1 MEKEEK
7 VKIIIASGDYY
18 SAYGP
23 FTGNQYE
30 DDRKVKR
37 GMLKYAGMK
46 EKEIEKIIDSLEI
59 EMDYGG
65 ADGMYDDGPL
75 TPIRLVK
82 NIGIEPPLPPLPPP
96 PPPPEPEKEDARE
109 PRQTMLQQY
118 YGDRDA
124 ERRRI
129 KTFDRFKS
137 HITKKIINT
146 YDLEGKKRKVE
157 VYTIEDYEGKSKDS
171 DELLLD
177 GYQTRLE
184 RLSRAHQKDFS
195 PYEREFQRLKTS
207 SAVEILEKYEEMHK
221 IKPEDA
227 EKFKKDAEEIMKEV
241 NTPEFKK
248 NVIQALIDKDTEF
261 IETNNYTYNSRQ
273 NTAENLKT
281 LGKDGEKA
289 VKAQI
294 SDDQKFSQKFGLKT
308 MNTLITIRNHTK
320 VPVNK
325 AIGTY
330 VASPIYRALM
340 RVTQAKSKEPV
351 IVDGYK
357 ITPMEDILATSQKN
371 SRGMFK
377 NKPSHRYHARKDFF
391 IEEEKRELMGKL
403 QQNGKQPRVTLGSL
417 MKLAIVPRIRAVT
430 EYKNGNVAILNA
442 GLYDIEEETRERNS
456 QMIHK
461 RNTIISSMN
470 RISSYEDE
478 IEELKSLQKVVK
490 NPEEKEKM
498 DAIIKQRE
506 LWKAK
511 LEGRLIETERTEI
524 DSISTDAVSM
534 SQHDKANKA
543 RMTTVVRG
551 VKTAARI
558 ATGMFIS
565 KYLYHEV
572 LKKGRTPD
580 TRKWI
585 PGEEVEKEVT
595 HTVTKTVPG
604 MDEAD
609 VGKITLDEIY
619 DKGSG
624 MLTYDAYGGNKMGD
638 SSSYFRGLAF
648 EYQGKLLSGS
658 DGKGFDITGLTDV
671 KLDQVIDG
679 DTRMVSVVQEILQDK
694 LGKTFSE
701 KEISNLIMDGQIKN
715 FDVWRSSS
723 DFGIPDGWLDASEI
737 VPDIISSG
745 THEITKTITKTIIE
759 TTPGRWEIIPGQDYF
774 YKVTELNPA
783 VLAAEMGLAASEIA
797 DINEFLRYTRGQENI
812 QIRNSKILKLMAREN
827 QKKREAD
834 KETAGSKE
842 EKGKI
847 QGTSKKDVPKIE
859 IRRNIKSFQR
869 TNKSKFRFYAYES
882 ERMKTLSEYE
892 AQKRKGVTVF
902 EKFTGTKKDDLAS
915 GYDENLIGVN
925 DKEKPIEY
933 ERD

>member
-281 LGKDGEKA
+281 LGKDGEELSTHI
-289 VKAQI
+289 VVI
-294 SDDQKFSQKFGLKT
+294 SQVSFFS
-308 MNTLITIRNHTK
+308 
-320 VPVNK
+320 
-325 AIGTY
+325 
-330 VASPIYRALM
+330 
-340 RVTQAKSKEPV
+340 
-351 IVDGYK
+351 
-357 ITPMEDILATSQKN
+357 
-371 SRGMFK
+371 
-377 NKPSHRYHARKDFF
+377 
-391 IEEEKRELMGKL
+391 
-403 QQNGKQPRVTLGSL
+403 
-417 MKLAIVPRIRAVT
+417 
-430 EYKNGNVAILNA
+430 
-442 GLYDIEEETRERNS
+442 
-456 QMIHK
+456 
-461 RNTIISSMN
+461 
-470 RISSYEDE
+470 
-478 IEELKSLQKVVK
+478 
-490 NPEEKEKM
+490 
-498 DAIIKQRE
+498 
-506 LWKAK
+506 
-511 LEGRLIETERTEI
+511 
-524 DSISTDAVSM
+524 
-534 SQHDKANKA
+534 
-543 RMTTVVRG
+543 
-551 VKTAARI
+551 
-558 ATGMFIS
+558 
-565 KYLYHEV
+565 
-572 LKKGRTPD
+572 
-580 TRKWI
+580 
-585 PGEEVEKEVT
+585 
-595 HTVTKTVPG
+595 
-604 MDEAD
+604 
-609 VGKITLDEIY
+609 
-619 DKGSG
+619 
-624 MLTYDAYGGNKMGD
+624 
-638 SSSYFRGLAF
+638 
-648 EYQGKLLSGS
+648 
-658 DGKGFDITGLTDV
+658 
-671 KLDQVIDG
+671 
-679 DTRMVSVVQEILQDK
+679 
-694 LGKTFSE
+694 
-701 KEISNLIMDGQIKN
+701 
-715 FDVWRSSS
+715 
-723 DFGIPDGWLDASEI
+723 
-737 VPDIISSG
+737 
-745 THEITKTITKTIIE
+745 
-759 TTPGRWEIIPGQDYF
+759 
-774 YKVTELNPA
+774 
-783 VLAAEMGLAASEIA
+783 
-797 DINEFLRYTRGQENI
+797 
-812 QIRNSKILKLMAREN
+812 
-827 QKKREAD
+827 
-834 KETAGSKE
+834 
-842 EKGKI
+842 
-847 QGTSKKDVPKIE
+847 
-859 IRRNIKSFQR
+859 
-869 TNKSKFRFYAYES
+869 
-882 ERMKTLSEYE
+882 
-892 AQKRKGVTVF
+892 
-902 EKFTGTKKDDLAS
+902 
-915 GYDENLIGVN
+915 
-925 DKEKPIEY
+925 
-933 ERD
+933 